1 MSKHSYK
8 VKERRGGKKEGR
20 EWGKVDYSIMKL
32 NSQCFQTFPKLK
44 RIAIPAPTTL
54 KQRRCHA
61 GWMAKGYSKGNP
73 YFTWQAPHWCQH
85 YFQPLAELLGY
96 PNNKWSPQNRL
107 NHIHTSHTTHTLYSQ
122 SNNSF
127 KKKPWLQGVS
137 RDGGLGRGWREGGRR
152 DYILILKIL
161 LYSKSKQLFFLYFSP
176 CNF

>member
-1 MSKHSYK
+1 
-8 VKERRGGKKEGR
+8 
-20 EWGKVDYSIMKL
+20 MKL

-44 RIAIPAPTTL
+44 RIAIPALTTL

-73 YFTWQAPHWCQH
+73 HFTWQAPHWCQH

-107 NHIHTSHTTHTLYSQ
+107 NHYILVTLHTRYIHRATTVLKRSPD
-122 SNNSF
+122 F
-127 KKKPWLQGVS
+127 KGLQGWKTWK
-137 RDGGLGRGWREGGRR
+137 RLERRGRC